1 MKPGDVIPS
10 NSVIIPTDVA
20 KQAATILRSTRA
32 EVVSA
37 LTYADLQYVA
47 DLLDPEPPS
56 LREQV
61 AKAWCAAYYGEFSGS
76 AKAPDDMQMQ
86 SADAVVAVVAD
97 WLAAQPMPYPDV
109 VTRGQRDHDV
119 RLLRGQS

>member
-1 MKPGDVIPS
+1 MVEIPDARAKDIAAWLRAAS
-10 NSVIIPTDVA
+10 DLSVPRQNTPMP
-20 KQAATILRSTRA
+20 
-32 EVVSA
+32 EW
-37 LTYADLQYVA
+37 A